1 MTVMLAAR
9 TTGNSFSSR
18 PLTQGTHSPFAIAL
32 LGRYSLFAFVPTDQY
47 CGGLA
52 SVKGPLTSIERP
64 DTVENG
70 QATDATFVSTD
81 DGGSTFSTDSI
92 ATVNSLWTLECT
104 SYLHCVALGDQGSLT
119 DRMPG
124 WAQGVMETTND
135 GGNTWTSDDLPSGF
149 AVGAGPDD
157 LSCADAQHCSVSGD
171 ITVPFKNP
179 PACPSSYN
187 RPFPSNPNFAVG
199 VPDSALESIV
209 QFESA
214 LITSA
219 NLQAKP
225 GTQAFGCGWPPADS
239 VSEIMSTSDGG
250 STWTPEEFPANAPL
264 PRSRDCP
271 VQLST
276 SVGPLDGTKQ
286 CNKFP
291 EVRIQSSRSYSARM
305 MTAQHGQPSHST
317 FLRSHRISRTLSATG
332 SPASTVLRPMDV

>member
-1 MTVMLAAR
+1 
-9 TTGNSFSSR
+9 
-18 PLTQGTHSPFAIAL
+18 
-32 LGRYSLFAFVPTDQY
+32 
-47 CGGLA
+47 
-52 SVKGPLTSIERP
+52 
-64 DTVENG
+64 
-70 QATDATFVSTD
+70 
-81 DGGSTFSTDSI
+81 
-92 ATVNSLWTLECT
+92 
-104 SYLHCVALGDQGSLT
+104 
-119 DRMPG
+119 MPG

-250 STWTPEEFPANAPL
+250 STWTPEEFPANAPAPTL
-264 PRSRDCP
+264 QGLSCPTVNICWTSGWDQTVQQVPGGANSIESVILGTNDDGATWSTITFNVPPVAPNLENAFGDGIAGIDCP
-271 VQLST
+271 
-276 SVGPLDGTKQ
+276 
-286 CNKFP
+286 
-291 EVRIQSSRSYSARM
+291 SAN
-305 MTAQHGQPSHST
+305 GCV
-317 FLRSHRISRTLSATG
+317 ATG
-332 SPASTVLRPMDV
+332 IGMADATSLPFYRLAIPSSTN